1 MAAGAT
7 YTQIATTTLG
17 SAQSSVT
24 FSSISGS
31 YTDLVLVA
39 NTATN
44 TSSNYY
50 LIQFNSD
57 TGSNYSSTHLR
68 GTGSAASS
76 TSYSN
81 QTSIFTSIGSTIST
95 TKLASIMTA
104 HIMNYSNT
112 TTYKTI
118 LSRDNN
124 AGTEVD
130 TTVAL
135 WRSTSAITSIKISIG
150 ANNFDTDSTFTLYG
164 ITAA

>member
-1 MAAGAT
+1 MAKT
-7 YTQIATTTLG
+7 YEPIATTTLS

-31 YTDLVLVA
+31 YTDLILVA

-68 GTGSAASS
+68 GTGSAAGS
-76 TSYSN
+76 TRYSN
-81 QTSIFTSIGSTIST
+81 QTSVFTSIGSTIST

-104 HIMNYSNT
+104 HIINYSNT
-112 TTYKTI
+112 TTNKTM
-118 LSRDNN
+118 LARTDRAG
-124 AGTEVD
+124 AGT
-130 TTVAL
+130 TATANL
-135 WRSTSAITSIKISIG
+135 WRSTAAINSITLDCGADSYASGSI
-150 ANNFDTDSTFTLYG
+150 FSLYG
-164 ITAA
+164 IKAE

>member
-1 MAAGAT
+1 MPAT
-7 YTQIATTTLG
+7 YNCIATTTLS

-31 YTDLVLVA
+31 YTDLILVA

-68 GTGSAASS
+68 GTGSAAGS
-76 TSYSN
+76 TRYSN
-81 QTSIFTSIGSTIST
+81 QTSVFTSIGSTIST

-135 WRSTSAITSIKISIG
+135 WRSTAAITSIKISIG

-164 ITAA
+164 IKSA